1 MAGINLLIS
10 LSSSFCMAASV
21 KQVQSEREVYQQKS
35 IYFQHSLRGV
45 LIRCYYVKKDNNG

>member
-35 IYFQHSLRGV
+35 IFFQHSLWGAFIMSKRTV
-45 LIRCYYVKKDNNG
+45 VP

>member
-21 KQVQSEREVYQQKS
+21 KQVQSEREVYQQKINIIS
-35 IYFQHSLRGV
+35 ALLTGCS
-45 LIRCYYVKKDNNG
+45 YYVKKDNNG